1 MKIMKYTHTNPVKEI
16 EDWLQKPK
24 GVLINVTECEDHI
37 ELTFKEQTS
46 YFSTSEMKVY
56 KIIYSVIDG
65 KLNKSEKIYGKI
77 IPATEES
84 YIF

>member
-1 MKIMKYTHTNPVKEI
+1 MKYAHINPIKEI

-24 GVLINVTECEDHI
+24 STLINVIEFEDRI
-37 ELTFKEQTS
+37 ELTFKEHIS
-46 YFSTSEMKVY
+46 YLSTSEMKVY

-65 KLNKSEKIYGKI
+65 KLNKSERVYGKI